1 MTRVLAAIFCLWT
14 PAAFAQDVVITS
26 PIDGSQTILTQPEIE
41 ASAIKAANG
50 IGAFLRGLD
59 KVSGEIVDFDL
70 VQGDRAELGRI
81 EIALGE
87 CRYPEDN
94 LAGEA
99 FAWLEIRDPRREEPL
114 FVGWRSASSPAL
126 SALDHA
132 RYDVW
137 VIRCKTA

>member
-1 MTRVLAAIFCLWT
+1 LWT

-114 FVGWRSASSPAL
+114 FVGWMSASSPAL